1 MVRIVPWAVV
11 GNQKSYA
18 GCADHFPSPTT
29 SAHEYQASRL
39 RHTRAPC
46 GRPTT
51 FHTPLLSV
59 RLKAVIQW
67 RCIFGEAVQCFKAML
82 KLELMREAPCPIGT
96 SKMKLGIGR
105 SRENSGGLVL
115 LEQA

>member
-1 MVRIVPWAVV
+1 MPR
-11 GNQKSYA
+11 
-18 GCADHFPSPTT
+18 T
-29 SAHEYQASRL
+29 SH
-39 RHTRAPC
+39 
-46 GRPTT
+46 
-51 FHTPLLSV
+51 LSV

-115 LEQA
+115 FEQA